1 LSGCARA
8 VPLAGP
14 GWIRPILNIDAKFRR
29 AGVGGK
35 IRSNDSR
42 NHASVLQNANF
53 EHAPCLDQAVRRTE
67 QRISKRLTQ
76 LRERID
82 H

>member
-1 LSGCARA
+1 M
-8 VPLAGP
+8 
-14 GWIRPILNIDAKFRR
+14 
-29 AGVGGK
+29 GGK
-35 IRSNDSR
+35 IGSNDTR
-42 NHASVLQNANF
+42 NHAPVLQNANF